1 MNEMALK
8 LAVRYLDPESV
19 TDRTG
24 EPSAVRCARNKDQ
37 EDMRRL
43 GKVQVYKRNFR
54 FLATLGFAMVFSSTW
69 EYVLVATS
77 SGLINGGFGGLV
89 WEYVWTFAGYSTIVV
104 SLAEMS
110 SMAPT
115 AGGQYH
121 CMFVEALSPVRNK
134 TEKLV
139 DRGI

>member
-1 MNEMALK
+1 MDETKPKQTLQSSDLECLPDHPAN
-8 LAVRYLDPESV
+8 PGS
-19 TDRTG
+19 THHPHT
-24 EPSAVRCARNKDQ
+24 NDQ
-37 EDMRRL
+37 QDMRRL
-43 GKVQVYKRNFR
+43 GKSQVYVRNFR

-77 SGLINGGFGGLV
+77 SGLVNGGFGGLV
-89 WEYVWTFAGYSTIVV
+89 WEYVWTFGGYTTIVV

-121 CMFVEALSPVRNK
+121 CMFVCALSCCCLSR
-134 TEKLV
+134 TGLIT
-139 DRGI
+139 G